1 MQPEMPGPDLTRP
14 VLRDLRP
21 GRRFAGVTFAGYL
34 AHPGFPSQQA
44 AALQVQAFVQGLIR
58 PARPAFWRQRPPVRG
73 LYLDGG
79 FGVGKTH
86 LLASAW
92 ALAAPDIPAGYVH
105 FQELTSLIGRLG
117 SARAAQVFAQFRLL
131 CIDEFELDDPGNT
144 HLIGTFL
151 GRIMP
156 GGVNVI
162 TTSNTPPGSLGEG
175 RFNAALFSETLR
187 TLAARFETVRLDGP
201 DYRGREQPRQTL
213 LSAAEYLAWRQ
224 RHEGVPLL
232 SWSGA
237 ELADFLMRVHPADFG
252 RWLGGVGGVA
262 VTDLRTFTHPDKLLR
277 EQGAVRFVHF
287 VDRLYD
293 LGVPAAFTGVPIA
306 ELFEDTYR
314 TAAFGR
320 KYSRC
325 LSRVAELM
333 TEAS

>member
-1 MQPEMPGPDLTRP
+1 MHPAISVHDLT
-14 VLRDLRP
+14 LRDLHP
-21 GRRFAGVTFAGYL
+21 GRRFTGVTFAGCR
-34 AHPGFPSQQA
+34 ANSEFPSQQA
-44 AALQVQAFVQGLIR
+44 AAHRVQAFVQGLTH
-58 PARPAFWRQRPPVRG
+58 PVRPAFWRQRPPVRG

-92 ALAAPDIPAGYVH
+92 ALAAQDIPAGYVH

-175 RFNAALFSETLR
+175 RFNAALFSETLHA
-187 TLAARFETVRLDGP
+187 LAARFEAVRIDGP
-201 DYRGREQPRQTL
+201 DYRGREQARQTL

-224 RHEGVPLL
+224 RHEGVHVL
-232 SWSGA
+232 SWSGT
-237 ELADFLMRVHPADFG
+237 ELADVLLRVHPADVG
-252 RWLGGVGGVA
+252 RWLGEAGGVA

-277 EQGAVRFVHF
+277 EQGAIRFVHF

-293 LGVPAAFTGVPIA
+293 MGVPAAFTGVPIA
-306 ELFEDTYR
+306 EIFEDSYR
-314 TAAFGR
+314 TAGFGR